1 MARGRDDAQAGRAHT
16 GGAHITRKDR
26 QLECPPP
33 VAGRGCLGCLCGRLR
48 RAAAG
53 ASILSNGSVG
63 QSARGYDV
71 MTRQVPDPLTP
82 NEPHPNEFDRT
93 IAAAAR
99 YACTLQ
105 P

>member
-16 GGAHITRKDR
+16 GGAHISRKDR
-26 QLECPPP
+26 LLECPPP
-33 VAGRGCLGCLCGRLR
+33 VAGPGWVTFVAGCV
-48 RAAAG
+48 AAG
-53 ASILSNGSVG
+53 TSILSNGSVG